1 MLVLH
6 IMDPSEVSL
15 TGPAEARFEDPET
28 HQAVILRPRDW
39 ADAYGATVDAVVS
52 AWRLA
57 CRRNDIGYHRV
68 LTSAPFGSVLRQAL
82 ALPRRG

>member
-1 MLVLH
+1 
-6 IMDPSEVSL
+6 MDPSEATLS
-15 TGPAEARFEDPET
+15 GPTEARFEDPET
-28 HQAVILRPRDW
+28 RESVILRPRDW
-39 ADAYGATVDAVVS
+39 AGAYAETVEGVVS

-68 LTSAPFGSVLRQAL
+68 LTSSPFGGVLRRAL